1 MRESAVATADVC
13 CSKAPACSPMLVA
26 ATNAT
31 YSATSPMRRRI
42 TPVKYPPTAYP
53 ITSTMGIRSIHVMS
67 RPSSER
73 RAVLF
78 FECDSDLS
86 PYLVHFGVRQGA
98 LGAPESQGK
107 CDALVPVGNL
117 RAAVFV
123 ERPRALENLAA
134 GLIDS
139 GQ

>member
-1 MRESAVATADVC
+1 
-13 CSKAPACSPMLVA
+13 
-26 ATNAT
+26 
-31 YSATSPMRRRI
+31 
-42 TPVKYPPTAYP
+42 
-53 ITSTMGIRSIHVMS
+53 MGIKSIQVMS

-78 FECDSDLS
+78 FECESDLAHH
-86 PYLVHFGVRQGA
+86 LVHFGVRQGA

-107 CDALVPVGNL
+107 CDALVPVRNL

-123 ERPRALENLAA
+123 ERPRALENVAA

-139 GQ
+139 GQKSRGGQVVLDHDGEISLDPWVSRPRLCSPYAGGIENPLAREPHRTQPAPRT